1 MALSGRNDPCPCGSG
16 LKYKKCC
23 LAREISPNQ
32 EPDSTEQ
39 IRSTAFKEMSLEN
52 WNQAIDLFNS
62 ILDNARDPHILLEA
76 MASCYDG
83 LEEYLIAAEYY
94 EKALAVAPESR
105 FFDLHYMLGISRAC
119 GGRPQKGAEA
129 FRQCLEMTQDPKQKQ
144 HLTQILQALEEIQA
158 GSREKHTFVVNVLL
172 QRAFSD
178 MEADK
183 YDFAAQKLERTQ
195 RIEPDNPVISYNLG
209 VAYTFLKREEEALAQ
224 FQKTIDINPAYV
236 QAWYNMGQICM
247 IKKRDFSKA
256 LHCFDRATAV
266 RPDYVSAHHQKG
278 IVLELMGDIQ
288 KAMECWKRTLELDP
302 DNKQALD
309 NIKRLGLSDSAET
322 KAQ

>member
-1 MALSGRNDPCPCGSG
+1 
-16 LKYKKCC
+16 
-23 LAREISPNQ
+23 
-32 EPDSTEQ
+32 
-39 IRSTAFKEMSLEN
+39 
-52 WNQAIDLFNS
+52 
-62 ILDNARDPHILLEA
+62 
-76 MASCYDG
+76 
-83 LEEYLIAAEYY
+83 
-94 EKALAVAPESR
+94 
-105 FFDLHYMLGISRAC
+105 
-119 GGRPQKGAEA
+119 
-129 FRQCLEMTQDPKQKQ
+129 
-144 HLTQILQALEEIQA
+144 
-158 GSREKHTFVVNVLL
+158 
-172 QRAFSD
+172 
-178 MEADK
+178 
-183 YDFAAQKLERTQ
+183 
-195 RIEPDNPVISYNLG
+195 

-224 FQKTIDINPAYV
+224 FQKTVDINPAYV

-278 IVLELMGDIQ
+278 IVFELMGDIQ